1 MERGTCEFEN
11 KQPHRRRAPWRAIVL
26 GTVALI
32 AWWFGAEVASAE
44 ASQEEGGSE
53 GVDLVD
59 SVLAVAE
66 PAATDVVRAV
76 VDPLPDV
83 VAEPVTEVV
92 NALPEPAQ
100 PAIEPVPAVAQVV
113 ADVQA
118 TTNPLV
124 GQTVSAL
131 QATVQP
137 TTAATMAAVQGTVQP
152 TTGAVLA
159 TVQGAAQPTT
169 GPVLAAVQGGPIVP
183 PLSLPPVIADLSL
196 STIPVEAV
204 EAIAPLRQPLAAMVS
219 APPALATI
227 TAWLGAL
234 RPAVDGPQR
243 WNRPS
248 PAAAVSSDLPAGQAS
263 PRPYPRPTA
272 GMPPGGSGGS
282 GLPDLGPALSI
293 LVAAATWAAAELG
306 MRLRGLTTVPI
317 GIAAFR
323 PSFTPD

>member
-83 VAEPVTEVV
+83 VAEPVTQVV
-92 NALPEPAQ
+92 NALPEPTQ

-137 TTAATMAAVQGTVQP
+137 TTDATMAA
-152 TTGAVLA
+152 
-159 TVQGAAQPTT
+159 VQGAAQPTT
-169 GPVLAAVQGGPIVP
+169 GAVVAAAQGGPMVP
-183 PLSLPPVIADLSL
+183 PLPLPLVSADLSL
-196 STIPVEAV
+196 STIPVEVV

-282 GLPDLGPALSI
+282 GGSGLPDLGPALSI